1 MSSEALV
8 GLWREY
14 PSPLT
19 IRDRLLQAAARM
31 AGATGGHC
39 CLGRRRWVLSISRIF
54 FPETGLCDGKACRDG
69 YLSKSRLENAG
80 VVLIAIVLG
89 ANAVRYYVRRN
100 PVHLV
105 FGALALAFVCRE
117 VHFTGTSSG
126 VYVALVLIGAWVF
139 LWRRKLAPSL
149 FVRTFRVWLGSTAV
163 TYVLSQL
170 IARRVFRKLNL
181 PYEDAVNVPLE
192 ELVENVA
199 HVMFLVTSLIGVS
212 VRSGRK

>member
-1 MSSEALV
+1 MARISQPVDNPRPALA
-8 GLWREY
+8 GGRTDGWRHWW
-14 PSPLT
+14 PL
-19 IRDRLLQAAARM
+19 LLGPAAMGFVYLAY
-31 AGATGGHC
+31 
-39 CLGRRRWVLSISRIF
+39 F

>member
-1 MSSEALV
+1 MVFVYLAYFL
-8 GLWREY
+8 
-14 PSPLT
+14 
-19 IRDRLLQAAARM
+19 
-31 AGATGGHC
+31 
-39 CLGRRRWVLSISRIF
+39 
-54 FPETGLCDGKACRDG
+54 PETGFCAGKACRDG

-80 VVLIAIVLG
+80 VVLIAIALG

-105 FGALALAFVCRE
+105 FSALALAFFCRE
-117 VHFTGTSSG
+117 VHFTGTGSG

-181 PYEDAVNVPLE
+181 PYEDEVNVPLE

-199 HVMFLVTSLIGVS
+199 HVMFLITSLIGAS